1 MKDKNDYMALC
12 ARLKELARKYPNIDW
27 MSIYL
32 MGGSV
37 KATNARID
45 KELKINHLA

>member
-1 MKDKNDYMALC
+1 MKDKNDYLTLC
-12 ARLKELARKYPNIDW
+12 ERMKELARKYPQIDW

-32 MGGSV
+32 KGGSV
-37 KATNARID
+37 KATNARIN